1 MTEPPDAP
9 PKAPPEE
16 IEIPPPPRGAADYL
30 IGFGKF
36 LLFLVALGLGLAVL
50 AFGACLLL
58 VTASR

>member
-1 MTEPPDAP
+1 MTETPEEP
-9 PKAPPEE
+9 PKEPTEE
-16 IEIPPPPRGAADYL
+16 VEIPPPPRGAADYL